1 MKIWEKYIFLEILKF
16 IGFFLLGIY
25 SVYTIIDFF
34 THSTRLFTYSSV
46 HWYNIIYYYFNH
58 FIIRLVLFLPLS
70 FMLSI
75 IKVLCDMNMHNEIST
90 LQMAGIS
97 SKRILLPLFIIAS
110 MLSVFTYVNFEVFS
124 PKANAYIGNFKNMH
138 LKKKVKKDANI
149 HTIILDNNTKL
160 SYYSAIDKHKLLD
173 VYWIKSNSDIWH
185 MKYLDYSKKPVVG
198 HYVDH
203 LTKTE
208 NYFEKASSYKEFSFS
223 DLNISNDELKIIP
236 IEYYSLSKLIKEN
249 KSFAKNKRSQL
260 LSNLHYKLSMPL
272 LPFIMILAV
281 APYCLKYSRNLSVF
295 FIVFLSIFSFFIFY
309 TLIDSMLILCENQV
323 FHPAIV
329 MWSIFLFMFVAFG
342 KMFIKKTS

>member
-1 MKIWEKYIFLEILKF
+1 MKIWEKYIILEILKF
-16 IGFFLLGIY
+16 IVFFLLGIY
-25 SVYTIIDFF
+25 AVYTIIDFF

-46 HWYNIIYYYFNH
+46 HWYNIVYYYINH
-58 FIIRLVLFLPLS
+58 FILRLVLFLPLS
-70 FMLSI
+70 FMLAI
-75 IKVLCDMNMHNEIST
+75 IKVLCDMNIHNEIST

-97 SKRILLPLFIIAS
+97 SKRILLPIFSIAL
-110 MLSVFTYVNFEVFS
+110 MLSVFTYINFEVFS

-149 HTIILDNNTKL
+149 HSIILDDNTKL
-160 SYYSAIDKHKLLD
+160 AYYSKIEKHKLLD

-185 MKYLDYSKKPVVG
+185 IKYLDYSKKPIIG
-198 HYVDH
+198 HFVDH
-203 LTKTE
+203 LTKID
-208 NYFEKASSYKEFSFS
+208 NSFEKTSSYKEFQFH
-223 DLNISNDELKIIP
+223 DLNISNAELNIIP

-249 KSFAKNKRSQL
+249 KFFSKTKRAQL

-272 LPFIMILAV
+272 LPFIIVLAV

-295 FIVFLSIFSFFIFY
+295 FIIFLSIFAFFIFY

-323 FHPAIV
+323 FHPAII
-329 MWSIFLFMFVAFG
+329 MWSIFFFLFIIFG